1 MITSLSNENYVRT
14 NRQYIIGNIWKMV
27 KSFQLLYLVVLNL
40 NNISLNLIFI
50 KWRKYILLSQIQS
63 SALEFEIGDDRAY
76 TESNQKFIDYMNEA
90 LYIFSLIYMSFKR
103 LK

>member
-1 MITSLSNENYVRT
+1 MITFLSNENYVRR
-14 NRQYIIGNIWKMV
+14 NRQYIIRNIWKMV

-63 SALEFEIGDDRAY
+63 SALEFE
-76 TESNQKFIDYMNEA
+76 NW
-90 LYIFSLIYMSFKR
+90 
-103 LK
+103 